1 MKSTY
6 FFVSLSPP
14 NRLNMPS
21 EQPDGPFVVQTTIRV
36 LGGKWK
42 LLILWHLKDA
52 PKRYSELKRLIPEV
66 TEKML
71 IQQLRELEE
80 DGIVSRKTLTETPL
94 KVEYAF
100 TEYGETLKLIIE
112 PMCEWGRKH
121 LNHMS
126 QK

>member
-1 MKSTY
+1 M
-6 FFVSLSPP
+6 
-14 NRLNMPS
+14 NS
-21 EQPDGPFVVQTTIRV
+21 EQLDGPFVVQTAIRV

-80 DGIVSRKTLTETPL
+80 DDIISRKTLTETPL

-100 TEYGETLKLIIE
+100 TEYGETIKLIIE

-121 LNHMS
+121 LNRMN
-126 QK
+126 QMLPQNE